1 MRLFSSGSDFTEN
14 YYKPLETRHRVT
26 LATHIAYL
34 FNFLCNAMY
43 SSKHAI
49 KFYADSAFY
58 PCFEI
63 GLSHNW
69 WPTPIPPP
77 LPRNV
82 IYGWHLIEL
91 CRKGLQR
98 FTSCHKKEK
107 GGGRNCQ
114 TTNYRQG
121 LLMPRSPPLVAKFL
135 LVSILFPNYGAIHVV
150 RSCWFHSIKKNSARN
165 SYQKL
170 NGCWSIMIHIALI
183 LNAELRKVKIRR
195 RKEIFPFTFRTIP
208 SSIRAAFTD
217 AFRTVSAWV
226 GNAANGA
233 LPSPNGTPTRWR

>member
-1 MRLFSSGSDFTEN
+1 MAPYR
-14 YYKPLETRHRVT
+14 T
-26 LATHIAYL
+26 LSERTSAVHELPQKGKKAVGAIVKLPTIAKV
-34 FNFLCNAMY
+34 FWC
-43 SSKHAI
+43 
-49 KFYADSAFY
+49 
-58 PCFEI
+58 
-63 GLSHNW
+63 
-69 WPTPIPPP
+69 
-77 LPRNV
+77 
-82 IYGWHLIEL
+82 
-91 CRKGLQR
+91 
-98 FTSCHKKEK
+98 
-107 GGGRNCQ
+107 
-114 TTNYRQG
+114 
-121 LLMPRSPPLVAKFL
+121 PPLVAEFL
-135 LVSILFPNYGAIHVV
+135 LVSILFPNYGAIHFV

>member
-1 MRLFSSGSDFTEN
+1 MAPYRTLSERTSAGHELPQKGKRRWAQLSN
-14 YYKPLETRHRVT
+14 YQ
-26 LATHIAYL
+26 
-34 FNFLCNAMY
+34 
-43 SSKHAI
+43 
-49 KFYADSAFY
+49 
-58 PCFEI
+58 
-63 GLSHNW
+63 LS
-69 WPTPIPPP
+69 
-77 LPRNV
+77 
-82 IYGWHLIEL
+82 
-91 CRKGLQR
+91 
-98 FTSCHKKEK
+98 
-107 GGGRNCQ
+107 
-114 TTNYRQG
+114 
-121 LLMPRSPPLVAKFL
+121 PRSFWCPPLVAEFL

-217 AFRTVSAWV
+217 AFRTVNAWV